1 MRTPVLCN
9 SESSMATQKGA
20 SAGNS
25 ARTARRMTA
34 KTAAAGQRWREK
46 RRYSADQSWNS
57 SPQVVNKP
65 VTVWR
70 PKQSKLLQREGFGAR
85 GDALLVEAGRHWLQ
99 SCWKARGCRRSFF

>member
-1 MRTPVLCN
+1 
-9 SESSMATQKGA
+9 
-20 SAGNS
+20 
-25 ARTARRMTA
+25 MTA

-70 PKQSKLLQREGFGAR
+70 PKQSKLLSAR
-85 GDALLVEAGRHWLQ
+85 ASARAATRCWSKAGRHWLQ
-99 SCWKARGCRRSFF
+99 SCWKAERMPEEFFLA